1 MIENYVDKLPFK
13 FTGAIKW
20 DTGTLPS
27 NRDQTRGAG
36 HAGVT
41 ELERWPHNG
50 GLSELTRFAT
60 GKGAGS
66 LFLFSIKSEA
76 DTNAC
81 EHIIVSGVRS
91 FLLNKVN
98 IKS

>member
-60 GKGAGS
+60 GKGGR
-66 LFLFSIKSEA
+66 
-76 DTNAC
+76 
-81 EHIIVSGVRS
+81 VPVS
-91 FLLNKVN
+91 FLYQIRSGYQRLRTHYR
-98 IKS
+98 IRG